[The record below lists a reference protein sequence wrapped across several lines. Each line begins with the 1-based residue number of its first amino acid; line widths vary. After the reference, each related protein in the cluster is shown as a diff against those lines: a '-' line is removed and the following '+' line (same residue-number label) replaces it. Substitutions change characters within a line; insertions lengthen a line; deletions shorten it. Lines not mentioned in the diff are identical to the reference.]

1 MTSQSLH
8 DTYAVTI
15 TQIIVD
21 QTATTEPLT
30 PDTDLLNELA
40 LDSLEV
46 VEVGVTIEKK
56 FGRKLPIDRLRQCVT
71 LGELIELTREINEEQ
86 KV

>member
-1 MTSQSLH
+1 MTPQSVQ
-8 DTYAVTI
+8 DTYVVPI
-15 TQIIVD
+15 KQIIAD

-30 PDTDLLNELA
+30 LDTDLLNDLA

-46 VEVGVTIEKK
+46 VEVGVAIEKK
-56 FGRKLPIDRLRQCVT
+56 FGRKLPITRLRQCIT
-71 LGELIELTREINEEQ
+71 LGELVELTREINEEQ